1 MRLALSGVLV
11 KIHFMVSFKRIHS
24 FIDLMCL
31 QLTLVLLH
39 GKSHGQRSL
48 VGCSPWGCKE
58 SDTTEWLHFSL
69 SLYVSWED
77 ALEKDMAT
85 HSSILA
91 WEILW
96 TKDPADDSPWGCKK
110 SDMTERLALSFQFMC
125 KVTVLSPWVKAENNR
140 IWTSALLKYSLV
152 HGLENYNG

>member
-11 KIHFMVSFKRIHS
+11 KIHFIVSFKRIHS
-24 FIDLMCL
+24 FIDLLCS
-31 QLTLVLLH
+31 QLIPVLLP

-58 SDTTEWLHFSL
+58 SDTTERLLFSL

-77 ALEKDMAT
+77 ALEKEMAT
-85 HSSILA
+85 HSSIFA

-96 TKDPADDSPWGCKK
+96 TKQPGRWQSLGLQIVGYDWATSTFFSIYVQGYC
-110 SDMTERLALSFQFMC
+110 
-125 KVTVLSPWVKAENNR
+125 VKPP
-140 IWTSALLKYSLV
+140 S
-152 HGLENYNG
+152 